1 MKKYLSTVGI
11 ALIASIILVA
21 MKSPPFKNLSKIAIA
36 TNTTSSNDKNAFV
49 VLELFTSQGCS
60 SCPSADEL
68 VGEYK
73 NNPNVI
79 TLSFHVDYWNR
90 LGWVDTFSN
99 SAYSQRQRDYAEQLN
114 IDGVYTPQLVVNGI
128 TEFVGSNKSRV
139 EAAVNTITS
148 KGNTSS
154 ISINEFAVNGDKL
167 TVKFSSTSITKKLFY
182 SVLLVQN
189 EATTFIKHGENKG
202 VQLTNY
208 TIVRDLVKVNKADA
222 AENVNVNLQLPKG
235 FTKKDYAIVILEQE
249 SNGKVIGAIKKG
261 L

>member
-1 MKKYLSTVGI
+1 MQKITLGFGI
-11 ALIASIILVA
+11 II
-21 MKSPPFKNLSKIAIA
+21 IAIIIFIGLSSSKKITENTA
-36 TNTTSSNDKNAFV
+36 TNSDSFV

-68 VGEYK
+68 VGEYR

-99 SAYSQRQRDYAEQLN
+99 AAYSQRQRDYAEQLN
-114 IDGVYTPQLVVNGI
+114 LDGVYTPQLVVNGT

-139 EAAVNTITS
+139 GAAVNTITS
-148 KGNTSS
+148 KENTSN
-154 ISINEFAVNGDKL
+154 ISITELAVNGDKL
-167 TVKFSSTSITKKLFY
+167 NVKFSSTSVTKKIFY
-182 SVLLVQN
+182 SVVLVQN

-202 VQLTNY
+202 VKLTNY
-208 TIVRDLVKVNKADA
+208 TIVRDLVKVNKTDA
-222 AENVNVNLQLPKG
+222 AENVNANLLLPKG
-235 FTKKDYAIVILEQE
+235 FTKKEYAIVILEQE
-249 SNGKVIGAIKKG
+249 SNGKVVGAIKKG